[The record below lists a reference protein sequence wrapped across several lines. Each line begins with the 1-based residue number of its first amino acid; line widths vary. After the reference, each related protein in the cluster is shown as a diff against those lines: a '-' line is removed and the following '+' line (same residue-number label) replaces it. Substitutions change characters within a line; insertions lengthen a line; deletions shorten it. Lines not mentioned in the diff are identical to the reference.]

1 MFYLGI
7 DVGKNNHEAGFI
19 REDGSH
25 VGKSLR
31 FPNSQDG
38 FDALSAFIISRL
50 PENESFCID
59 MEATERNRVALYSL
73 MQAKNMKKKMTKESE
88 LMIWINQCA
97 CFITN

>member
-50 PENESFCID
+50 PENESFCIG
-59 MEATERNRVALYSL
+59 MEATGHYWLALYFIRFSL
-73 MQAKNMKKKMTKESE
+73 TVLETSISVSRR
-88 LMIWINQCA
+88 LMLLTA
-97 CFITN
+97 SL